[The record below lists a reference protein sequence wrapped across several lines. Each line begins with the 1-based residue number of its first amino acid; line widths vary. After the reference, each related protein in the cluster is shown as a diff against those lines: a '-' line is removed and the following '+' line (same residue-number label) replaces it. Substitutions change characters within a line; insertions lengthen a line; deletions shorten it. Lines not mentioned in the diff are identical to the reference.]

1 MSSFMD
7 TQQTTG
13 VYQVVMPRLGLTM
26 TEGKILEWFKQDG
39 DRVEKGEALFAI
51 ENEKATL
58 DIEAPAGGT
67 LEIQA
72 PQGSVV
78 PILQPVGLIHG
89 HSGGSDHSQPI
100 SPEGGPNRKSP
111 TVGVQQG
118 QRLTAPVV
126 GAVQKTAS
134 PRARAAARQA
144 GIDLGTITGSG
155 IRGMIVV
162 SDLGQAQQIKDKV
175 KATPL
180 ARRLAAE
187 AGLDLS
193 EISGSGPRGMVRRED
208 VVRSI
213 DAQAQ
218 TQTSPDLGHDI
229 QPLSELRSII
239 ARRLGQSWME
249 RPQVTLTT
257 EADATLLAAARQQL
271 NTEFKKRDLKIS
283 FNVFFVKLVAQ
294 ALHEFPYMNVS
305 MLPEGIYQHPQVNI
319 GLAVDTPRG
328 LMVPVLN
335 DARRKSFETLQQELE
350 GLVERTISGSNQM
363 EDLTGGTFT
372 ITNLGA
378 FEIDAFTP
386 IINPPEC
393 AILGVG
399 RIHEKPVGLEGQ
411 VDLRSMMSLSLSF
424 DHRLVDGSP
433 AARFLQRVKQYIEQ
447 PFLWLL
453 WDA

>member
-1 MSSFMD
+1 
-7 TQQTTG
+7 
-13 VYQVVMPRLGLTM
+13 
-26 TEGKILEWFKQDG
+26 
-39 DRVEKGEALFAI
+39 
-51 ENEKATL
+51 
-58 DIEAPAGGT
+58 
-67 LEIQA
+67 
-72 PQGSVV
+72 
-78 PILQPVGLIHG
+78 
-89 HSGGSDHSQPI
+89 
-100 SPEGGPNRKSP
+100 
-111 TVGVQQG
+111 
-118 QRLTAPVV
+118 
-126 GAVQKTAS
+126 
-134 PRARAAARQA
+134 
-144 GIDLGTITGSG
+144 
-155 IRGMIVV
+155 MIVV
-162 SDLGQAQQIKDKV
+162 SDLGQAQQIIDKV

-208 VVRSI
+208 VVRSL
-213 DAQAQ
+213 DAHAQ
-218 TQTSPDLGHDI
+218 TQTSPELGLEI

-249 RPQVTLTT
+249 RPQVTLTS
-257 EADATLLAAARQQL
+257 EADATLLAAARQQI
-271 NTEFKKRDLKIS
+271 NTEFKKKDLKIS
-283 FNVFFVKLVAQ
+283 LNVFFVKLVAK
-294 ALHEFPYMNVS
+294 ALHEYPYMNVS
-305 MLPEGIYQHPQVNI
+305 LLPEGIYQHPQVNI
-319 GLAVDTPRG
+319 GLAVDTPHG

-350 GLVERTISGSNQM
+350 GLVERTLSGSNQM

-411 VDLRSMMSLSLSF
+411 VVLRSMMSLSLSF
-424 DHRLVDGSP
+424 DHRLVDGAP